1 MLQGLDVPV
10 VVVAIASAVAD
21 VVVVVVVASAVVD
34 VVVGCHRF
42 ALSQIFLL
50 LFALNRMQ
58 RTFGAAPRTTF
69 FRRPIIFSG
78 V

>member
-34 VVVGCHRF
+34 VVVLRCCS
-42 ALSQIFLL
+42 ASLS
-50 LFALNRMQ
+50 
-58 RTFGAAPRTTF
+58 
-69 FRRPIIFSG
+69 